1 MEVVVQL
8 HEPAILTP
16 WKELLVPTD

>member
-16 WKELLVPTD
+16 WKEPLVPTD